1 MKLTII
7 EATENKVKFNVSG
20 LDLALAN
27 ALRRIVIS
35 EIPTMAIESVT
46 YYENSS
52 ILNDEILSLR
62 LGLMPIKTDLKTY
75 IPVSDCTCEGK
86 GCAKCTVT
94 LSMDMKGPGIVY
106 SGELKST
113 DPEIMPVHDKIPL
126 AKITPEQS
134 VKFEARAELGTGKR
148 HMKWQGGLASYE
160 LKEDG
165 SFDFFIE
172 SFNQLELPELIDSAF
187 NIFNQKIEDLKAG
200 IKEK

>member
-1 MKLTII
+1 MKLNII
-7 EATENKVKFNVSG
+7 EATENKVRFNVSG

-62 LGLMPIKTDLKTY
+62 LGLTPIKTDLKTY
-75 IPVSDCTCEGK
+75 NTVEECTCKGK

-94 LSMDMKGPGIVY
+94 LTLDMKGPGTVY

-113 DPEIMPVHDKIPL
+113 DPEITPVHDKIPI

-134 VKFEARAELGTGKR
+134 IKFEARAELGTGKK
-148 HMKWQGGLASYE
+148 HMKWQAGLASYE
-160 LKEDG
+160 QKEDG
-165 SFDFFIE
+165 SFDYFIE
-172 SFNQLELPELIDSAF
+172 TFNQLELPELIDSAF
-187 NIFNQKIEDLKAG
+187 DIFNKKIEDLKEA
-200 IKEK
+200 IKK

>member
-1 MKLTII
+1 MKLNII

-62 LGLMPIKTDLKTY
+62 LGLTPIKTDLKTY
-75 IPVSDCTCEGK
+75 NTVEECTCKGK

-94 LSMDMKGPGIVY
+94 LSMDVKGPGTVY

-134 VKFEARAELGTGKR
+134 IKFEARAELGNGKK

-160 LKEDG
+160 QKEDG

-172 SFNQLELPELIDSAF
+172 TFNQLELPELIDSAF
-187 NIFNQKIEDLKAG
+187 DIFNKKIEDLKEA
-200 IKEK
+200 IKK

>member
-1 MKLTII
+1 M
-7 EATENKVKFNVSG
+7 E
-20 LDLALAN
+20 
-27 ALRRIVIS
+27 
-35 EIPTMAIESVT
+35 
-46 YYENSS
+46 
-52 ILNDEILSLR
+52 
-62 LGLMPIKTDLKTY
+62 
-75 IPVSDCTCEGK
+75 
-86 GCAKCTVT
+86 
-94 LSMDMKGPGIVY
+94 MKGPGIVY

-113 DPEIMPVHDKIPL
+113 DPEITPVHDKIPL

-200 IKEK
+200 IKQ

>member
-1 MKLTII
+1 MKLTIT
-7 EATENKVKFNVSG
+7 EATESKVKFNVSG

-46 YYENSS
+46 FYENSS

-62 LGLMPIKTDLKTY
+62 LGLMPLKTDLKTY
-75 IPVSDCTCEGK
+75 VPKSECTCKGA

-94 LSMDMKGPGIVY
+94 LMMDMKGPGTLY
-106 SGELKST
+106 SGEIKST
-113 DPEIMPVHDKIPL
+113 DPEVYPVYDKIPL

-134 VKFEARAELGTGKR
+134 VKFEAKAELGTGKR
-148 HMKWQGGLASYE
+148 HMKWQGGIASYDQ
-160 LKEDG
+160 KEDG

-172 SFNQLELPELIDSAF
+172 TFNQLELPELIDTAF
-187 NIFNQKIEDLKAG
+187 DIFNQKIEDLKAA